1 MQTSPPLSAPQL
13 AAYSSF
19 ARTLADRVRP
29 LSRKWFRHPLAVDT
43 KADESPVTQADREVE
58 AALREAIAREY
69 PDHGIFG
76 EEFGASRAE
85 AELVWSLDPIDGTRA
100 FISGN
105 PLWGTLLALLHRGRP
120 VLGLI
125 DIPMLDERWAGAWGL
140 PASLNGEACRAS
152 GCTELRQ
159 AILYAT
165 SPDIFAGTELV
176 AFDALARAARMRR
189 YGGDCYSYGLLAS
202 GHVDLVVEAGLQPYD
217 YLALTPVI
225 EGAGGVITDWSGQPL
240 GLESQGRVVAAATPQ
255 LHRQAM
261 RVLGAAVA

>member
-1 MQTSPPLSAPQL
+1 MQTSAALPAQQL
-13 AAYSSF
+13 AEYSSF
-19 ARTLADRVRP
+19 AQTLADRVRP
-29 LSRKWFRHPLAVDT
+29 LSRKWFRHPLSIDT

-58 AALREAIAREY
+58 AALREAIAHHY
-69 PDHGIFG
+69 PQHGIFG
-76 EEFGASRAE
+76 EEFGALHTE

-125 DIPMLDERWAGAWGL
+125 DIPMLQERWIGAADS
-140 PASLNGEACRAS
+140 PARLNGEICQAS
-152 GCTELRQ
+152 ACTELRN

-165 SPDIFAGTELV
+165 SPDIFEGAELA
-176 AFDALARAARMRR
+176 AFDALTDAARMRR

-217 YLALTPVI
+217 YLALMPVI

-240 GLESQGRVVAAATPQ
+240 SLESQGRVVAAATPQ

-261 RVLGAAVA
+261 RVLGAAMT

>member
-1 MQTSPPLSAPQL
+1 MQTSLPLSPPQL

-19 ARTLADRVRP
+19 AQGLADKVRP

-69 PDHGIFG
+69 PEHGIFG

-120 VLGLI
+120 VFG
-125 DIPMLDERWAGAWGL
+125 
-140 PASLNGEACRAS
+140 
-152 GCTELRQ
+152 
-159 AILYAT
+159 
-165 SPDIFAGTELV
+165 
-176 AFDALARAARMRR
+176 
-189 YGGDCYSYGLLAS
+189 
-202 GHVDLVVEAGLQPYD
+202 
-217 YLALTPVI
+217 
-225 EGAGGVITDWSGQPL
+225 
-240 GLESQGRVVAAATPQ
+240 
-255 LHRQAM
+255 
-261 RVLGAAVA
+261 

>member
-1 MQTSPPLSAPQL
+1 MQTSSSLSATQL
-13 AAYSSF
+13 AAFSAF
-19 ARTLADRVRP
+19 AQSLADHVRP
-29 LSRKWFRHPLAVDT
+29 LSRKWFRHALAVDT

-58 AALREAIAREY
+58 AALRETIARQH

-76 EEFGASRAE
+76 EEFGASHADAE
-85 AELVWSLDPIDGTRA
+85 FVWSLDPIDGTRA

-120 VLGLI
+120 VLGLV
-125 DIPMLDERWAGAWGL
+125 DIPMLDERWVGLAGS
-140 PASLNGEACRAS
+140 PTQLNGQPCGVSACA
-152 GCTELRQ
+152 ELGH

-165 SPDIFAGTELV
+165 SPDIFNGAELA
-176 AFDALARAARMRR
+176 AFDTLAGASRMRR

-217 YLALTPVI
+217 YLALMPVI
-225 EGAGGVITDWSGQPL
+225 EGAGGVVTDWAGQPL
-240 GLESQGRVVAAATPQ
+240 GLESQGRVIAAATPQ

-261 RVLGAAVA
+261 RVLEAAVS